1 MLKAALDWV
10 DARAGYR
17 QLLADLGQT
26 PLPGGARWTRTLGPL
41 ILGLFALEALTG
53 VGLAAWYAPST
64 TDAWASVNHI
74 NNVLALGWLLRGIHH
89 VGGTLLVI
97 VAILH
102 LVQLVVWAAY
112 KAPRELSW
120 LCFMLALQALIVT
133 SHTGYLLPQ
142 DLRAYWATQVLVGIA
157 GNQPIVG
164 GPGQLLI
171 QGGDAVGNTTLTH
184 LYALHV
190 FLGPGGLA
198 ALLLLSWLLMRKAG
212 MPAPPN
218 LKPEEAAAK
227 TEPWSERQA
236 LYDFAAIFLAVAG
249 VVVYVVINKGVHL
262 DAPGDPAVDYLA
274 RPEWYMMP
282 IFTLRHFFT
291 GQWEFIATVGIPG
304 LGIGA
309 LCGLPFVYARLEK
322 MGRNARLVLSGAVL
336 SGLVGAVTLGVV
348 QAGIDASDPKGK
360 ILEERA
366 EKGAALAR
374 RLASVGV
381 PVEGPLELYKN
392 DPVVWGEKVFVRECL
407 ACHEKCEQGKEYK
420 GSMCL
425 EGYASRAWVTA
436 LLKNP
441 ADKHFFGNTKIDGM
455 DAFEGKE
462 DALAAIVEFLVAQT
476 GRPGVD
482 SALSAKGR
490 KAYEDE
496 GCESCHSLDG
506 KGTGDAPD
514 LKGWASPD
522 WLKAFVRTPAA
533 PRFYGEM
540 NEMDEFGHD
549 VLTNREL
556 AAVVAYLGALGE
568 RPFEFAAQPAV
579 KTEPKEPKEK
589 PAP

>member
-1 MLKAALDWV
+1 MLKAALDWL
-10 DARAGYR
+10 DTRAGYR
-17 QLLADLGQT
+17 QLLANLGQT
-26 PLPGGARWTRTLGPL
+26 PLPGGARWARTLGPL
-41 ILGLFALEALTG
+41 IVGLFALEALTG
-53 VGLAAWYAPST
+53 VGLAAWYAPSS

-74 NNVLALGWLLRGIHH
+74 NNVLALGWLLRGVHH

-112 KAPRELSW
+112 RAPRELAW
-120 LCFMLALQALIVT
+120 LSFMLALQALIVT

-157 GNQPIVG
+157 GNQPLVG

-171 QGGDAVGNTTLTH
+171 QGGDTVGNTTLTH

-212 MPAPPN
+212 LPAPPG
-218 LKPEEAAAK
+218 LKPEDVAAK
-227 TEPWSERQA
+227 TEPWAERQA
-236 LYDFAAIFLAVAG
+236 LYDFGAIFLAVAG

-309 LCGLPFVYARLEK
+309 LCGLPFIYARLEK
-322 MGRNARLVLSGAVL
+322 AGRNARLLLSGAVI
-336 SGLVGAVTLGVV
+336 SGLAGAVALGAV
-348 QAGIDASDPKGK
+348 QAGLDAADPKGNVLDEK
-360 ILEERA
+360 AARGA
-366 EKGAALAR
+366 ELAK
-374 RLASVGV
+374 RLAMAGV
-381 PVEGPLELYKN
+381 PVEGPLELHKN
-392 DPVVWGEKVFVRECL
+392 DPVVWGARVFERECV
-407 ACHEKCEQGKEYK
+407 ACHERREPGKEYK
-420 GSMCL
+420 GSMAL
-425 EGYASRAWVTA
+425 EGYASRAW
-436 LLKNP
+436 LKAFLAAP
-441 ADKHFFGNTKIDGM
+441 SDPHFFGNTKIDGM
-455 DAFEGKE
+455 DPFTGE
-462 DALAAIVEFLVAQT
+462 DAVRDAIVEFLMTQT
-476 GRPGVD
+476 GREGTD
-482 SALSAKGR
+482 AALAATGR

-496 GCESCHSLDG
+496 GCETCHSLDG

-514 LKGWASPD
+514 LKGWASTD
-522 WLKAFVRTPAA
+522 WLKAFIRA
-533 PRFYGEM
+533 PGAYQFYGEP
-540 NEMDEFGHD
+540 NEMDAFGHD

-556 AAVVAYLGALGE
+556 SAVIAYLHALGE
-568 RPFEFAAQPAV
+568 QPVEFAVQAAV
-579 KTEPKEPKEK
+579 KTEPKQPKEK
-589 PAP
+589 PVP